1 MRGGKVKDFNSINGS
16 KMNGAI
22 IDFLSKLSLFCT
34 LQADE
39 LKIVAEHMHFLEIEK
54 DEILFREGDKG
65 EYICFVLNGIIDIV
79 KESPSGDGVVIAS
92 LLRGRSIGEMSVI
105 DSSPRS
111 ATAKA
116 QTKSSLLILEKR
128 GFDKILYRHPEIGI
142 TILKGITK
150 LLSLNLR
157 KTSSRLAEYLFPI
170 S

>member
-1 MRGGKVKDFNSINGS
+1 MKDLKSLDES
-16 KMNGAI
+16 KMNGTI
-22 IDFLSKLSLFCT
+22 IDFLSNLALFCT
-34 LQADE
+34 LKADQ
-39 LKIVAEHMHFLEIEK
+39 LNVVAEQMNFLEIEK
-54 DEILFREGDKG
+54 GEILFKEGDKG

-79 KESPSGDGVVIAS
+79 KESPSGGGVVIAS

-105 DSSPRS
+105 DYSPRS

-128 GFDKILYRHPEIGI
+128 GFDKILFHHPEIGI
-142 TILKGITK
+142 TILKGISK

-157 KTSSRLAEYLFPI
+157 KTSSRLAEYLLPI

>member
-1 MRGGKVKDFNSINGS
+1 MKDFKPLDGS
-16 KMNGAI
+16 KMNGTI
-22 IDFLSKLSLFCT
+22 IDFLSKLPLFST
-34 LQADE
+34 LKADE
-39 LKIVAEHMHFLEIEK
+39 LKVVAEQMNFLEIEK
-54 DEILFREGDKG
+54 GEILFKEGDKG

-105 DSSPRS
+105 DYSPRS

-128 GFDKILYRHPEIGI
+128 GFDKILFHHPEIGI

-157 KTSSRLAEYLFPI
+157 KTSTRLAEYLLPI